1 MASGDAG
8 RRIGPVAEALDRLT
22 AEVRSFHAD
31 LNRSGFKMTFPPDG
45 MAARAVD
52 TLDATLA
59 TAKNIE
65 KRMEE
70 ASSRPLLGLFSLA
83 GVEGEL
89 GRLAS
94 SIDRCRDA
102 LHDVRRSVVR

>member
-22 AEVRSFHAD
+22 AEVRAFHTD
-31 LNRSGFKMTFPPDG
+31 LSRSGFRMTFPAAG
-45 MAARAVD
+45 LAARAVD

-59 TAKNIE
+59 TAQNIE

-70 ASSRPLLGLFSLA
+70 ASSRPLLGILSLA

-89 GRLAS
+89 GRLAT

-102 LHDVRRSVVR
+102 LHDVRRSVIR